1 MISFYSCNVYSIY
14 KVIQTLQQQ
23 LKNSQ
28 SGKYIN
34 VLGLLGLALNF
45 SLSDQKIT
53 KSVRNSLQL
62 EAIANLILLRIKNAQ
77 ENN

>member
-28 SGKYIN
+28 SGKYLD